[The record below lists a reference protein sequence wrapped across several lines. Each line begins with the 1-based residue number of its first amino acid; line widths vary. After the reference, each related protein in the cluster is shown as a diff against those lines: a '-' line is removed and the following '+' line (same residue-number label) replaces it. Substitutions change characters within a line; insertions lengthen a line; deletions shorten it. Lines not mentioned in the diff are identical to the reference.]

1 MNDVLKEQKPAF
13 LKLTDS
19 AEALLQAMEGLV
31 MILDVQGKVLDSN
44 SSSVTAIH
52 PLHRRWIDSGMGKD
66 FPGNLRNQLLQ
77 GIQKAI
83 TTKTTEL
90 IRFSLNDT
98 SPEVSHE
105 YRIVPHS
112 SKTALCVVRE
122 IDDEIKPDERI
133 EKFHSDYQALLNAL
147 AELVFRTTRDGVIK
161 EFFIPQGW
169 EIGLKRKIQKGKTI
183 WHYLPEPIQKLWIQG
198 WSEKIRM
205 LEKGNLN
212 QSFNYELPYASG
224 SKHFEARLALF
235 GEEEVLV
242 TVRETTPMVRA
253 FQQLENSEN
262 RYRVFLESHPDII
275 FRMNLD
281 GYYLD
286 IHAPDESQLVK
297 PREELLGQRI
307 HDTHPPKNVEMFE
320 ASVKE
325 LGQTGE
331 IQFAHYSLEVQ
342 SGLEHF
348 ERRMVRSGP
357 NEVLMIIT
365 NVSQRVEQQKQLEE
379 QSQRRKALLN
389 ANPDLVF
396 RMKFDGTI
404 LEAHTSDPD
413 LLIEKTE
420 ISTTE
425 GNNMKD
431 LVPPWL
437 FSKWE
442 ESRDAYLKTGKTQSY
457 EYELNARKGL
467 SFFEARLTGC
477 GEDEFYVVIRDIS
490 SRKKAEQKLIA
501 SEERYRTL
509 VESLP
514 DITIRTDFEGYYLDH
529 HIAEDQFIGKN
540 FREILYYQQKSR
552 KQLWSYYGKKLQKN
566 LLSQWRKLRDRSYQN
581 QTVETFEYSLPDEKG
596 EVFWNMR
603 INAKT
608 NQEVVMHIRDVSE
621 RRKMIL
627 EIQNNE
633 KRFRQMVEKLPVPV
647 SITRLDNH
655 EILYVNPKGY
665 EIYGM
670 DPKASGFTGK
680 KALDY
685 YKDSEERL
693 KLVDEIK
700 NQGFV
705 EPMEREFIRP
715 DGTRFW
721 GMHSAIK
728 IEFEGFEAN
737 LATMVDTTEL
747 RQARGQL
754 MEKSRLAGLGH
765 LSAGLAHELNTP
777 LASMTLI
784 LENLNE
790 ALPEN
795 LVQEFP
801 KSTDLIQGQ
810 LNRISEIVKQMLQF
824 GREPIKK
831 RITILDL
838 RTVVQSVLILAEG
851 TFKQQKIRFSKKLH
865 RSPVRVRASRWQME
879 HVLHNLLN
887 NACYALRGM
896 PDPEIQLSLEKRDGQ
911 AFLEV
916 RDNGCGI
923 AEHDLPKL
931 KDPFFTTKPPGEGT
945 GLGLS
950 VCHGYLDEHGGELE
964 ISSPGPGKGAS
975 FQIWLPLEK
984 TPSRSVSSNKSPAN

>member
-1 MNDVLKEQKPAF
+1 
-13 LKLTDS
+13 
-19 AEALLQAMEGLV
+19 
-31 MILDVQGKVLDSN
+31 
-44 SSSVTAIH
+44 
-52 PLHRRWIDSGMGKD
+52 
-66 FPGNLRNQLLQ
+66 
-77 GIQKAI
+77 
-83 TTKTTEL
+83 
-90 IRFSLNDT
+90 
-98 SPEVSHE
+98 
-105 YRIVPHS
+105 
-112 SKTALCVVRE
+112 
-122 IDDEIKPDERI
+122 
-133 EKFHSDYQALLNAL
+133 
-147 AELVFRTTRDGVIK
+147 
-161 EFFIPQGW
+161 
-169 EIGLKRKIQKGKTI
+169 
-183 WHYLPEPIQKLWIQG
+183 
-198 WSEKIRM
+198 M

-212 QSFNYELPYASG
+212 QSFDYELLYASG
-224 SKHFEARLALF
+224 SKHFETRIALF
-235 GEEEVLV
+235 GEEEVLM
-242 TVRETTPMVRA
+242 TVRETTPMVRV

-357 NEVLMIIT
+357 NEILMIIT
-365 NVSQRVEQQKQLEE
+365 NVSQRVEQQKHLEA

-404 LEAHTSDPD
+404 LEAHTSEPD
-413 LLIEKTE
+413 LLIEKLD
-420 ISTTE
+420 ISSAE
-425 GNNMKD
+425 RKNMND
-431 LVPPWL
+431 LVSPRL
-437 FSKWE
+437 CSKWE
-442 ESRDAYLKTGKTQSY
+442 KSRDAYLKTGKTQSY
-457 EYELNARKGL
+457 EYELKVRKGL
-467 SFFEARLTGC
+467 IFFEARVNGC
-477 GEDEFYVVIRDIS
+477 GESEFYVAIRDIS
-490 SRKKAEQKLIA
+490 SRKKAEQKLIS

-596 EVFWNMR
+596 ELFWSMR

-670 DPKASGFTGK
+670 DPKASSFTGK
-680 KALDY
+680 KALNY
-685 YKDSEERL
+685 YKNPEERQR
-693 KLVDEIK
+693 LVEEIK

-705 EPMEREFIRP
+705 EPIEREFIRP

-754 MEKSRLAGLGH
+754 MEKSRLAGLGQ

-810 LNRISEIVKQMLQF
+810 LNRISEIVKQMLEF
-824 GREPIKK
+824 GREPINK
-831 RITILDL
+831 RITIFDL
-838 RTVVQSVLILAEG
+838 RKAVQSV
-851 TFKQQKIRFSKKLH
+851 
-865 RSPVRVRASRWQME
+865 
-879 HVLHNLLN
+879 
-887 NACYALRGM
+887 
-896 PDPEIQLSLEKRDGQ
+896 
-911 AFLEV
+911 
-916 RDNGCGI
+916 
-923 AEHDLPKL
+923 
-931 KDPFFTTKPPGEGT
+931 
-945 GLGLS
+945 
-950 VCHGYLDEHGGELE
+950 
-964 ISSPGPGKGAS
+964 
-975 FQIWLPLEK
+975 
-984 TPSRSVSSNKSPAN
+984 

>member
-1 MNDVLKEQKPAF
+1 M
-13 LKLTDS
+13 
-19 AEALLQAMEGLV
+19 
-31 MILDVQGKVLDSN
+31 
-44 SSSVTAIH
+44 
-52 PLHRRWIDSGMGKD
+52 
-66 FPGNLRNQLLQ
+66 
-77 GIQKAI
+77 
-83 TTKTTEL
+83 
-90 IRFSLNDT
+90 
-98 SPEVSHE
+98 
-105 YRIVPHS
+105 
-112 SKTALCVVRE
+112 
-122 IDDEIKPDERI
+122 
-133 EKFHSDYQALLNAL
+133 
-147 AELVFRTTRDGVIK
+147 
-161 EFFIPQGW
+161 
-169 EIGLKRKIQKGKTI
+169 
-183 WHYLPEPIQKLWIQG
+183 
-198 WSEKIRM
+198 
-205 LEKGNLN
+205 
-212 QSFNYELPYASG
+212 
-224 SKHFEARLALF
+224 
-235 GEEEVLV
+235 
-242 TVRETTPMVRA
+242 
-253 FQQLENSEN
+253 
-262 RYRVFLESHPDII
+262 
-275 FRMNLD
+275 
-281 GYYLD
+281 
-286 IHAPDESQLVK
+286 
-297 PREELLGQRI
+297 
-307 HDTHPPKNVEMFE
+307 
-320 ASVKE
+320 
-325 LGQTGE
+325 
-331 IQFAHYSLEVQ
+331 
-342 SGLEHF
+342 
-348 ERRMVRSGP
+348 
-357 NEVLMIIT
+357 
-365 NVSQRVEQQKQLEE
+365 
-379 QSQRRKALLN
+379 
-389 ANPDLVF
+389 
-396 RMKFDGTI
+396 
-404 LEAHTSDPD
+404 
-413 LLIEKTE
+413 
-420 ISTTE
+420 
-425 GNNMKD
+425 
-431 LVPPWL
+431 
-437 FSKWE
+437 
-442 ESRDAYLKTGKTQSY
+442 
-457 EYELNARKGL
+457 
-467 SFFEARLTGC
+467 
-477 GEDEFYVVIRDIS
+477 
-490 SRKKAEQKLIA
+490 IA

-529 HIAEDQFIGKN
+529 HIAEDQFVGKN

-552 KQLWSYYGKKLQKN
+552 KQLWSYYDKELQKN
-566 LLSQWRKLRDRSYQN
+566 LLNQWRKLRDKSYRN

-596 EVFWNMR
+596 EVFWSMR

-685 YKDSEERL
+685 YKDAEERL

-700 NQGFV
+700 NHGFV

-810 LNRISEIVKQMLQF
+810 LNRISEIVKQMLEF

-831 RITILDL
+831 RITIFDL

-950 VCHGYLDEHGGELE
+950 VSHGYLDEHGGELE

-975 FQIWLPLEK
+975 FRVVLPLEK

>member
-1 MNDVLKEQKPAF
+1 M
-13 LKLTDS
+13 
-19 AEALLQAMEGLV
+19 
-31 MILDVQGKVLDSN
+31 
-44 SSSVTAIH
+44 
-52 PLHRRWIDSGMGKD
+52 
-66 FPGNLRNQLLQ
+66 
-77 GIQKAI
+77 
-83 TTKTTEL
+83 
-90 IRFSLNDT
+90 
-98 SPEVSHE
+98 
-105 YRIVPHS
+105 
-112 SKTALCVVRE
+112 
-122 IDDEIKPDERI
+122 
-133 EKFHSDYQALLNAL
+133 
-147 AELVFRTTRDGVIK
+147 
-161 EFFIPQGW
+161 
-169 EIGLKRKIQKGKTI
+169 
-183 WHYLPEPIQKLWIQG
+183 
-198 WSEKIRM
+198 
-205 LEKGNLN
+205 
-212 QSFNYELPYASG
+212 
-224 SKHFEARLALF
+224 
-235 GEEEVLV
+235 
-242 TVRETTPMVRA
+242 
-253 FQQLENSEN
+253 
-262 RYRVFLESHPDII
+262 
-275 FRMNLD
+275 
-281 GYYLD
+281 
-286 IHAPDESQLVK
+286 
-297 PREELLGQRI
+297 
-307 HDTHPPKNVEMFE
+307 
-320 ASVKE
+320 
-325 LGQTGE
+325 
-331 IQFAHYSLEVQ
+331 
-342 SGLEHF
+342 
-348 ERRMVRSGP
+348 
-357 NEVLMIIT
+357 
-365 NVSQRVEQQKQLEE
+365 
-379 QSQRRKALLN
+379 
-389 ANPDLVF
+389 
-396 RMKFDGTI
+396 
-404 LEAHTSDPD
+404 
-413 LLIEKTE
+413 
-420 ISTTE
+420 
-425 GNNMKD
+425 
-431 LVPPWL
+431 
-437 FSKWE
+437 

-457 EYELNARKGL
+457 EYELKVRKGL

-490 SRKKAEQKLIA
+490 SRKKAEQELIA

-509 VESLP
+509 VEALP
-514 DITIRTDFEGYYLDH
+514 DITVRTDFEGYYLDY
-529 HIAEDQFIGKN
+529 HIAENLFIAENIRDKFSN
-540 FREILYYQQKSR
+540 Q
-552 KQLWSYYGKKLQKN
+552 KQLGKQIWSVFDQKLQKS
-566 LLSQWRKLRDRSYQN
+566 LLRRWRKIRDRSYQN
-581 QTVETFEYSLPDEKG
+581 QTVETFEYRLPGENA
-596 EVFWNMR
+596 EVFWSMR
-603 INAKT
+603 VKALP

-621 RRKMIL
+621 RRKMIQ
-627 EIQNNE
+627 EIENNE
-633 KRFRQMVEKLPVPV
+633 KRFRLMVEKLPVPV
-647 SITRLDNH
+647 FITRLDNH

-685 YKDSEERL
+685 YKVSEERL

-715 DGTRFW
+715 DGTCFW
-721 GMHSAIK
+721 GMQSSIK
-728 IEFEGFEAN
+728 IEFEGFEAS
-737 LATMVDTTEL
+737 LTTFVDTTEL

-754 MEKSRLAGLGH
+754 IEKSRLAGLGH

-801 KSTDLIQGQ
+801 KSTGLIHGQ
-810 LNRISEIVKQMLQF
+810 LNRISEIVKQMLEF

-831 RITILDL
+831 RITIFDL

-950 VCHGYLDEHGGELE
+950 VCHGYLEEHGGELD

-984 TPSRSVSSNKSPAN
+984 APSRSVSSNKSPAN

>member
-1 MNDVLKEQKPAF
+1 
-13 LKLTDS
+13 
-19 AEALLQAMEGLV
+19 
-31 MILDVQGKVLDSN
+31 
-44 SSSVTAIH
+44 
-52 PLHRRWIDSGMGKD
+52 
-66 FPGNLRNQLLQ
+66 
-77 GIQKAI
+77 
-83 TTKTTEL
+83 
-90 IRFSLNDT
+90 
-98 SPEVSHE
+98 
-105 YRIVPHS
+105 
-112 SKTALCVVRE
+112 
-122 IDDEIKPDERI
+122 
-133 EKFHSDYQALLNAL
+133 
-147 AELVFRTTRDGVIK
+147 
-161 EFFIPQGW
+161 
-169 EIGLKRKIQKGKTI
+169 
-183 WHYLPEPIQKLWIQG
+183 
-198 WSEKIRM
+198 
-205 LEKGNLN
+205 
-212 QSFNYELPYASG
+212 
-224 SKHFEARLALF
+224 
-235 GEEEVLV
+235 
-242 TVRETTPMVRA
+242 
-253 FQQLENSEN
+253 
-262 RYRVFLESHPDII
+262 
-275 FRMNLD
+275 
-281 GYYLD
+281 
-286 IHAPDESQLVK
+286 
-297 PREELLGQRI
+297 
-307 HDTHPPKNVEMFE
+307 
-320 ASVKE
+320 
-325 LGQTGE
+325 
-331 IQFAHYSLEVQ
+331 
-342 SGLEHF
+342 
-348 ERRMVRSGP
+348 
-357 NEVLMIIT
+357 
-365 NVSQRVEQQKQLEE
+365 
-379 QSQRRKALLN
+379 
-389 ANPDLVF
+389 
-396 RMKFDGTI
+396 
-404 LEAHTSDPD
+404 
-413 LLIEKTE
+413 
-420 ISTTE
+420 
-425 GNNMKD
+425 
-431 LVPPWL
+431 
-437 FSKWE
+437 
-442 ESRDAYLKTGKTQSY
+442 
-457 EYELNARKGL
+457 
-467 SFFEARLTGC
+467 
-477 GEDEFYVVIRDIS
+477 
-490 SRKKAEQKLIA
+490 
-501 SEERYRTL
+501 
-509 VESLP
+509 
-514 DITIRTDFEGYYLDH
+514 
-529 HIAEDQFIGKN
+529 
-540 FREILYYQQKSR
+540 
-552 KQLWSYYGKKLQKN
+552 
-566 LLSQWRKLRDRSYQN
+566 
-581 QTVETFEYSLPDEKG
+581 
-596 EVFWNMR
+596 
-603 INAKT
+603 
-608 NQEVVMHIRDVSE
+608 
-621 RRKMIL
+621 
-627 EIQNNE
+627 
-633 KRFRQMVEKLPVPV
+633 MVEKLPVPV

-685 YKDSEERL
+685 YKDAEERL

-777 LASMTLI
+777 LASIMLI

-801 KSTDLIQGQ
+801 KSTGLIQGQ
-810 LNRISEIVKQMLQF
+810 LNRISEIVKQMLEF

-831 RITILDL
+831 RITIFDL

-896 PDPEIQLSLEKRDGQ
+896 PDPEIQLILEKRDGQ

-950 VCHGYLDEHGGELE
+950 VSHGYLDEHGGELE

>member
-1 MNDVLKEQKPAF
+1 MNDVLKEQGPAF

-66 FPGNLRNQLLQ
+66 VPGNLRNQLLQ

-112 SKTALCVVRE
+112 SKTALCRVRE
-122 IDDEIKPDERI
+122 IDDEIKPDERR
-133 EKFHSDYQALLNAL
+133 EQFHSDYQALLNAL
-147 AELVFRTTRDGVIK
+147 AELVFRTSRDGVIK

-183 WHYLPEPIQKLWIQG
+183 WHDLPEPIQKLWIQG
-198 WSEKIRM
+198 WNEKIRL

-253 FQQLENSEN
+253 FQQLENSEY
-262 RYRVFLESHPDII
+262 RYRAFLESHPDII

-325 LGQTGE
+325 LGRTGE
-331 IQFAHYSLEVQ
+331 IQFAHYSLKVQ

-365 NVSQRVEQQKQLEE
+365 NVSQRIEQQKQLEE
-379 QSQRRKALLN
+379 QSQRRTALLN

-442 ESRDAYLKTGKTQSY
+442 KSRDAYLKTGKTQSY
-457 EYELNARKGL
+457 EYELKVRKGL

-529 HIAEDQFIGKN
+529 HIAEDQFVGKN

-552 KQLWSYYGKKLQKN
+552 KQLWSYYDKELQKN
-566 LLSQWRKLRDRSYQN
+566 LLNQWRKLRDKSYRN

-596 EVFWNMR
+596 ELFWNMR

-621 RRKMIL
+621 RRKMIQ

-670 DPKASGFTGK
+670 DPKASDFTGK

-685 YKDSEERL
+685 YKDAEERL

-810 LNRISEIVKQMLQF
+810 LNRISEIVKQMLEF

-950 VCHGYLDEHGGELE
+950 VCHGYLEEHGGELE

>member
-1 MNDVLKEQKPAF
+1 MNDVLKEQEPAF

-44 SSSVTAIH
+44 SSSVTEIH

-66 FPGNLRNQLLQ
+66 VPGNLRNQLLQ

-169 EIGLKRKIQKGKTI
+169 EIGLKRKIQKGKTL
-183 WHYLPEPIQKLWIQG
+183 WHYFPEPIQKLWIQD
-198 WSEKIRM
+198 WNEKIRL
-205 LEKGNLN
+205 LEEGELI
-212 QSFNYELPYASG
+212 QSFDYELPYASG

-331 IQFAHYSLEVQ
+331 IQFAHYSLKVQ

-348 ERRMVRSGP
+348 ERRMVLSGP
-357 NEVLMIIT
+357 NEILMIIT
-365 NVSQRVEQQKQLEE
+365 NVSQRIEQQKQLEE

-404 LEAHTSDPD
+404 LEVHTSDPD

-457 EYELNARKGL
+457 EYELKVRKGL

-514 DITIRTDFEGYYLDH
+514 DITIRTDFDGYYLDH
-529 HIAEDQFIGKN
+529 HIAEDQFVGKN

-552 KQLWSYYGKKLQKN
+552 KQLWSYYDKELQKN
-566 LLSQWRKLRDRSYQN
+566 LLNQWRKLRDKSYRN

-596 EVFWNMR
+596 DLFWNMR

-810 LNRISEIVKQMLQF
+810 LNRISEIVKQMLEF

-831 RITILDL
+831 RITIFDL

-950 VCHGYLDEHGGELE
+950 VSHGYLDEHGGELE